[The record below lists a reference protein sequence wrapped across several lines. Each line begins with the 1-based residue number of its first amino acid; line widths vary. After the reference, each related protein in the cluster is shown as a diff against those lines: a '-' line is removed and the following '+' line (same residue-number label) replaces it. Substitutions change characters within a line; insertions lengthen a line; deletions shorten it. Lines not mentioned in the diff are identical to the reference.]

1 MKVLDDV
8 CDILEDELK
17 EIVRNGEMTPQV
29 LDNTYKAVDIIKD
42 ITTIKAMKESE
53 YGGNSY
59 TGGSYIPYYSGDD
72 YSMARGRRNDM
83 TRRMY
88 DPTYHNGYS
97 REDDKEHLMKQM
109 EEMKRQLDSMK

>member
-17 EIVRNGEMTPQV
+17 EIVRTGEMSPQI

-53 YGGNSY
+53 YGG
-59 TGGSYIPYYSGDD
+59 GSYGTPYYDD
-72 YSMARGRRNDM
+72 YSMARNRDNN
-83 TRRMY
+83 RMMERGDY
-88 DPTYHNGYS
+88 RHRGYS
-97 REDDKEHLMKQM
+97 RDDEKENLMKQM
-109 EEMKRQLDSMK
+109 EDMKRQLDQMKR